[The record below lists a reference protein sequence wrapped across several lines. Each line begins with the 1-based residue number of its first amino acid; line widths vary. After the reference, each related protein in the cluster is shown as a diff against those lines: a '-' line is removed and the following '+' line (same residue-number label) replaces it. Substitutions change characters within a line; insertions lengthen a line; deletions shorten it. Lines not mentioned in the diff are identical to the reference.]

1 MKTRRLQIAFI
12 SAAVAAMPVI
22 ARAQSCGPSSA
33 RGACAD
39 QKLHMGSAA
48 VGYGMTSITGLG
60 AVPDRAMSGVN
71 LHYDLHLLSLVL
83 HSLPIRT
90 YDAFYI
96 DVTYGRMTSAPLKDN
111 IGPEDSN

>member
-1 MKTRRLQIAFI
+1 MMKTRGLQIAFL

-22 ARAQSCGPSSA
+22 ARAQSCDPSSG
-33 RGACAD
+33 RGECAE
-39 QKLHMGSAA
+39 KTLRMGSAA

-60 AVPDRAMSGVN
+60 VVPDRAMAGVN
-71 LHYDLHLLSLVL
+71 MHYDLHLLSLVL

-96 DVTYGRMTSAPLKDN
+96 DITY
-111 IGPEDSN
+111 